1 MEKLK
6 VLFLSH
12 KVDPSK
18 LPSDTGNQFIRTMTD
33 NNALFLDYIE
43 LYNKY
48 GFHGAH
54 NHIKEFIVKNGI
66 NCLIYGSSPSEF
78 YFDVNYFEKLR
89 KEIFMVMQTGD
100 TEYYFEVRDQYYA
113 QAMDLVTVNDFISTF
128 KLRKIGINSIPYY
141 AYYDSTKYRKNGNL
155 PKDIDV
161 SFIGTLHGGVGRW
174 ENIKYLSDN
183 GINIETFGLD
193 FPNRQI
199 TFEKKIEIINRSKI
213 NLDFSGVTEKT
224 RLTRK
229 HQIYKRSKQIKGK
242 VFESTICGSFA
253 LCEYAPGL
261 EHFFEVGKEIDIFH
275 NKEELLEKV
284 KYYLV
289 HEQERERIAQK
300 GYERAVKDYA
310 VEWAV
315 PKLISIIDELRKTKT
330 YKPSEIYL
338 DEEFIR
344 NYTTYR
350 ALLIIRFIKQLKWK
364 FALEELKIILKYRK
378 LDWYQILIFFKEEM
392 LDNFPKIK
400 SLLKEFMIK
409 FSVFIGKNK
418 NS

>member
-1 MEKLK
+1 MDKIKIL
-6 VLFLSH
+6 VLTH
-12 KVDPSK
+12 TVDYSK
-18 LPSDTGNQFIRTMTD
+18 SPSDTGNQFIRALMD
-33 NNALFLDYIE
+33 NKVLYLDYIE
-43 LYNKY
+43 TYNKY

-54 NHIKEFIVKNGI
+54 NHIKEFIAKNGI

-89 KEIFMVMQTGD
+89 KEILMVMMTGD
-100 TEYYFEVRDQYYA
+100 TEYYYEIRDQYYA
-113 QAMDLVTVNDFISTF
+113 QAMDLVTVQDFISTF
-128 KLRKIGINSIPYY
+128 KLRQIGINSISYY
-141 AYYDSTKYRKNGNL
+141 GYYDSTKYRKNVNL

-174 ENIKYLSDN
+174 DNIKYLSDN

-193 FPNRQI
+193 SPNRQI

-229 HQIYKRSKQIKGK
+229 RQIYKRSKQIKGK
-242 VFESTICGSFA
+242 VFESTICGTFA

-261 EHFFEVGKEIDIFH
+261 EYFFDVGREIDIFH
-275 NKEELLEKV
+275 DKEELLEKV

-289 HEQERERIAQK
+289 HEEEREKIAQK

-310 VEWAV
+310 AERAV
-315 PKLISIIDELRKTKT
+315 PKLISIIDELRKRKT
-330 YKPSEIYL
+330 YKLSEIHL

-378 LDWYQILIFFKEEM
+378 LDWYQIVIFFKEEI
-392 LDNFPKIK
+392 LDMFPRIK
-400 SLLKEFMIK
+400 SVLKSI
-409 FSVFIGKNK
+409 FIRHQKR
-418 NS
+418 

>member
-1 MEKLK
+1 MDEIKIL
-6 VLFLSH
+6 VLSH
-12 KVDPSK
+12 TVDFSEAPY
-18 LPSDTGNQFIRTMTD
+18 DTGNQFIQALRN
-33 NNALFLDYIE
+33 NNASYLSYVE

-48 GFHGAH
+48 GHYDAH
-54 NHIKEFIVKNGI
+54 HCLKEYVRNNGI
-66 NCLIYGSSPSEF
+66 NCIIYGSSPSEF
-78 YFDVNYFEKLR
+78 YFDINYLEKLR
-89 KEIFMVMQTGD
+89 KEVFWVMMTGD
-100 TEYYFEVRDQYYA
+100 TEYYYEVRDQYYA
-113 QAMDLVTVNDFISTF
+113 QAMDLVTVQDFISTF
-128 KLRKIGINSIPYY
+128 KLRQIGINSIPYY
-141 AYYDSTKYRKNGNL
+141 AYYDSTKYRKNVNL
-155 PKDIDV
+155 SKDIDV
-161 SFIGTLHGGVGRW
+161 SFIGTLHGGAGRW

-183 GINIETFGLD
+183 GINTATFGWD
-193 FPNRQI
+193 SPNGRI
-199 TFEKKIEIINRSKI
+199 TFEKKIEVINRSKI
-213 NLDFSGVTEKT
+213 NLDFSGVSEKT

-261 EHFFEVGKEIDIFH
+261 EHFFEVGREIDVFH
-275 NKEELLEKV
+275 DKEELLEKV

-289 HEQERERIAQK
+289 HEEEREKIARR
-300 GYERAVKDYA
+300 GYERAVKDYS
-310 VEWAV
+310 VERAV

-378 LDWYQILIFFKEEM
+378 LDWYQILIFLKEEM

-400 SLLKEFMIK
+400 SVLKSIFK
-409 FSVFIGKNK
+409 RAAK
-418 NS
+418 